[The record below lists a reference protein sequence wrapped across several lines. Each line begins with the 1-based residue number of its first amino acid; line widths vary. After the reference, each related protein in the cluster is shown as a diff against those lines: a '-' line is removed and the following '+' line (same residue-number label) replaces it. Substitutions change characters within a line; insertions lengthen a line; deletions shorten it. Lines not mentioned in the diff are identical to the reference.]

1 MQLKSNYMNTIKSP
15 MRLIGLDKSY
25 ELVEE
30 ELKNTT
36 CKYQIEDEL
45 TFTLVDQKRKS
56 IEPEE
61 ILTALMT
68 KVKKIITE
76 HRLKA

>member
-1 MQLKSNYMNTIKSP
+1 MNTIKSP

-36 CKYQIEDEL
+36 CKY
-45 TFTLVDQKRKS
+45 
-56 IEPEE
+56 
-61 ILTALMT
+61 
-68 KVKKIITE
+68 
-76 HRLKA
+76 